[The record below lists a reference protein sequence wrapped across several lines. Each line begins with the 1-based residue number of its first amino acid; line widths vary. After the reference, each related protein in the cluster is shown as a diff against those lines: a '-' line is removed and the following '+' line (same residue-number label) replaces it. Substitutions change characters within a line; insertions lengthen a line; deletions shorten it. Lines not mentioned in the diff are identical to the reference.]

1 MTFAQACTR
10 CVGGTYLALDGD
22 RVCIM
27 CGRAVGLPV
36 HARAGHSKV
45 TWCGLPA
52 AHVALALELDEV
64 SCARCRA
71 LHTRRRRRRK
81 SAALAGL
88 AGRG

>member
-1 MTFAQACTR
+1 MFAQSCTR

-36 HARAGHSKV
+36 HARAGHSQV

-52 AHVALALELDEV
+52 VHVARALEVDEV
-64 SCARCRA
+64 SCAQCRA
-71 LHTRRRRRRK
+71 ANEWITPRLT
-81 SAALAGL
+81 
-88 AGRG
+88 